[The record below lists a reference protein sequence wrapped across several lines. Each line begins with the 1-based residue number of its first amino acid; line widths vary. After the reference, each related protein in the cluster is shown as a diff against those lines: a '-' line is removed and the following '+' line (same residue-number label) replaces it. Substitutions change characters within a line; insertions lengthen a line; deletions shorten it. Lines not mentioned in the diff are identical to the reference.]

1 MTLTKGRWEHKKS
14 HQNQIPLPLRHNDL
28 VNLMRN
34 IRPTFS
40 SRINSNILKYM
51 YICICI
57 FTWTTLTI
65 MNIGLKMAATMLFL
79 ININ

>member
-40 SRINSNILKYM
+40 SRINSNILIYVHMYM
-51 YICICI
+51 Y
-57 FTWTTLTI
+57 FYLDHTD
-65 MNIGLKMAATMLFL
+65 NNEHRLKNGCNNVVF
-79 ININ
+79 N